1 MEVFEEFYASQYRGR
16 RVQWLV
22 RTGEGPSAHELVIG
36 LTITRVQHNLGKA
49 EVRALCMQRRYEFT
63 VTTHQLCI
71 LLQFNEHEDAITHAT
86 LSTATNMPE
95 NYLVRAL
102 KVRTRTLSLS
112 LSRSRTPCLFTW
124 HTTHTTPSV
133 AATVSRTLPCAV
145 VDARCHEQPGLVLR
159 QHAIPI
165 RQTQSQDLLGWRRA
179 DQHLDHGGPR
189 CGRERPKA
197 VPQRTERALGDSV
210 RVRASY

>member
-1 MEVFEEFYASQYRGR
+1 MVLTAMSWPLTLTPVDFNIPDIVRRCAPSRASASLTDRRMRHTHTQLRPNMEIFEEFYASQYRGR

-22 RTGEGPSAHELVIG
+22 RTGEGPSAHELVTV

-102 KVRTRTLSLS
+102 KVRTRTRTRARSISISISFTMLVHVAHDSHHALGRRNSLS
-112 LSRSRTPCLFTW
+112 Y
-124 HTTHTTPSV
+124 TTV
-133 AATVSRTLPCAV
+133 CCR
-145 VDARCHEQPGLVLR
+145 
-159 QHAIPI
+159 
-165 RQTQSQDLLGWRRA
+165 
-179 DQHLDHGGPR
+179 
-189 CGRERPKA
+189 
-197 VPQRTERALGDSV
+197 
-210 RVRASY
+210 

>member
-1 MEVFEEFYASQYRGR
+1 MV
-16 RVQWLV
+16 
-22 RTGEGPSAHELVIG
+22 

-102 KVRTRTLSLS
+102 KVRTPSLS
-112 LSRSRTPCLFTW
+112 LSISISYTMLV
-124 HTTHTTPSV
+124 HV
-133 AATVSRTLPCAV
+133 AHDS
-145 VDARCHEQPGLVLR
+145 H
-159 QHAIPI
+159 H
-165 RQTQSQDLLGWRRA
+165 
-179 DQHLDHGGPR
+179 
-189 CGRERPKA
+189 
-197 VPQRTERALGDSV
+197 ALGRRNSL
-210 RVRASY
+210 SYTTVCCR